1 MLEESLNIN
10 FEGSFYYKGILQM
23 QDEITLDQREG
34 LNIGESSQSLNEAG
48 SYDINSMRVTF
59 YNKDFWASERF
70 ALESPLKR
78 KMSIYMVFAEGEFLI
93 FTGTVDEV
101 QVEPQVV
108 YLNLIA

>member
-48 SYDINSMRVTF
+48 SYDINSMRTKF
-59 YNKDFWASERF
+59 SGHILGKGYR
-70 ALESPLKR
+70 ESYGHKIHYKSR
-78 KMSIYMVFAEGEFLI
+78 A
-93 FTGTVDEV
+93 
-101 QVEPQVV
+101 
-108 YLNLIA
+108 